1 MAKEM
6 IKQILHIKISN
17 LKRNDFV
24 EELRVF
30 PIISNI
36 TANFQTEETALHFL
50 ELVLVLQCLAY
61 LLLGTFHFL
70 PPDVLPQREQFIL
83 KPSAVRSSGLLFPAW
98 NILFPLHKECT
109 PRSPG

>member
-1 MAKEM
+1 MGHHFIIDKFIFFGEDDLPVQGYKFSKLSRLKY
-6 IKQILHIKISN
+6 IDPLILTFTGKQLTVHTDRKLYIFRMK
-17 LKRNDFV
+17 
-24 EELRVF
+24 LRI
-30 PIISNI
+30 PK
-36 TANFQTEETALHFL
+36 
-50 ELVLVLQCLAY
+50 
-61 LLLGTFHFL
+61 FHFL